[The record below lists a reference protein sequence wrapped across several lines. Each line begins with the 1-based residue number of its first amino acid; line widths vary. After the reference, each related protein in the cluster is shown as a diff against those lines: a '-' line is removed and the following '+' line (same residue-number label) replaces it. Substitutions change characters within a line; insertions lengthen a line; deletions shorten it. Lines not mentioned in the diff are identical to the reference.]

1 MPVSFQGIRSASS
14 IGVPQGGTGNSS
26 IPAGEILVGDGTNPI
41 YSIPVGSEGQVLTV
55 VNGEWASADAAAGS
69 GGSGGLSSITTS
81 GNLQGN
87 GTSGSPAT
95 LKSAISLTSVTASFK
110 GDGSQI
116 TGLTAAQV
124 SGIISSVSSS
134 GNLQGDGTSGS
145 ALTLKDNISL
155 TSVTASFSGNG
166 SALTNLTASQIGGLN
181 AAVDAR
187 ITNIP
192 NSALQNSA
200 ITVNGQS
207 ISLGGSL
214 TIETPS
220 ANPTFSS
227 LTASTGTFNGD
238 VTIAGNLTV
247 NGTQTVI
254 NTTDLTITDN
264 IILIA
269 SGATNATQLN
279 GAGIHF
285 GRIPSEDARIVYDSS
300 NDWLEIHPAVS
311 ASEFHGKF
319 IGNGSQLTNIPNS
332 ALQHSSIN
340 INGEEVA
347 LGGIFTINVPQA
359 FGGVTTS
366 GSLSGDGLLT
376 PITLNNNISLTSVT
390 ASFKGDG
397 SRITG
402 LTAAQ
407 VSGIISSVSSSGN
420 LQGDGTSGSPITLK
434 SAISLTS
441 VTASFNGSGAGLT
454 NIPNS
459 ALTNNSITIN
469 GNPVSLGGTVTIP
482 TSSANP
488 SFTAVTA
495 SYFTG
500 SHIGD
505 GSALTNLSSS
515 QISNFN
521 SAVDARITNIPNSAL
536 QNSSITINGSSVSL
550 GGSATIAD
558 QSSMTFTGSGFAVGN
573 VVALSGSLVK
583 ADYSDD
589 TSSNAFGVVSAVA
602 GTTVTVK
609 MFGEATALSAS
620 SYSTAGTL
628 LYVGVSGSVTNY
640 AGIPSGKYIT
650 QVGILSPNSGKLIIQ
665 PRIYGLKN

>member
-1 MPVSFQGIRSASS
+1 MGTQPKENIYMPVSFQGIRSASA

-155 TSVTASFSGNG
+155 SSVTASFSGNG

-192 NSALQNSA
+192 NSALQHS
-200 ITVNGQS
+200 
-207 ISLGGSL
+207 
-214 TIETPS
+214 
-220 ANPTFSS
+220 
-227 LTASTGTFNGD
+227 
-238 VTIAGNLTV
+238 
-247 NGTQTVI
+247 
-254 NTTDLTITDN
+254 TIT
-264 IILIA
+264 
-269 SGATNATQLN
+269 
-279 GAGIHF
+279 
-285 GRIPSEDARIVYDSS
+285 
-300 NDWLEIHPAVS
+300 
-311 ASEFHGKF
+311 
-319 IGNGSQLTNIPNS
+319 
-332 ALQHSSIN
+332 

-347 LGGIFTINVPQA
+347 LGGIFTINVPQG

-366 GSLSGDGLLT
+366 GSISGDGLSA
-376 PITLNNNISLTSVT
+376 PITLNDN
-390 ASFKGDG
+390 
-397 SRITG
+397 
-402 LTAAQ
+402 
-407 VSGIISSVSSSGN
+407 
-420 LQGDGTSGSPITLK
+420 
-434 SAISLTS
+434 ISLTS

-454 NIPNS
+454 NIPNA

-469 GNPVSLGGTVTIP
+469 GSPVSLGGSVTIQ

-488 SFTAVTA
+488 SFTSVTA
-495 SYFTG
+495 SYYTG
-500 SHIGD
+500 SYIGN

-558 QSSMTFTGSGFAVGN
+558 QSSMTFTGSGFTAGD

-589 TSSNAFGVVSAVA
+589 TKSNAFGVVSAVA

-609 MFGEATALSAS
+609 VFGEATALSAS

-628 LYVGVSGSVTNY
+628 LYVGISGSVTNY

-665 PRIYGLKN
+665 PRIYGQKN